1 MPDAKFECST
11 FSIFWRHDIT
21 NFSRNEDMNHQ
32 IRSPGDI
39 GSALKNFLCVKL
51 FFSSAIDSSNQFHN
65 VSSRRNVFHFKN
77 FFRYL
82 YEKES
87 GSNPLILQFC
97 QNMSEDKNIV
107 PQVSE

>member
-21 NFSRNEDMNHQ
+21 NFSHNEEMNHQ

-65 VSSRRNVFHFKN
+65 VSSRRNVFHFKI
-77 FFRYL
+77 FLDISMRKKL
-82 YEKES
+82 AVT
-87 GSNPLILQFC
+87 P
-97 QNMSEDKNIV
+97 
-107 PQVSE
+107 